1 MENKYETLKT
11 RKKVALSDFL
21 RVVLVAVVALVAIIK
36 LTHLGF

>member
-21 RVVLVAVVALVAIIK
+21 RVVLVALVAIIK